1 MSVALTGRRQY
12 KVSRYNLE
20 GEQFEGFL
28 GPLGAEVLE
37 TIWGS
42 GEGPVTVRQVYEE
55 LRKRTKIAYTTVM
68 STMDRLYDKGVLDRK
83 VERGKGG
90 VFFVYWPKLGKK
102 RFEESAVKTVVSSLF
117 KNFGSTVTNALVEE
131 VASNKEDLEA
141 LQKQID
147 KLTSE
152 KK

>member
-1 MSVALTGRRQY
+1 LANRKPY
-12 KVSRYNLE
+12 KISRYNLE

-28 GPLGAEVLE
+28 GPLGAEILE
-37 TIWGS
+37 TVWDS
-42 GEGPVTVRQVYEE
+42 GEEPVTVRVVYEE
-55 LRKRTKIAYTTVM
+55 LRRKTKIAYTTVM
-68 STMDRLYDKGVLDRK
+68 STMDRLYDKGLLDRK

-102 RFEESAVKTVVSSLF
+102 SFEESAVRTVVSSLF

-141 LQKQID
+141 LQKKIQKIA
-147 KLTSE
+147 TE

>member
-1 MSVALTGRRQY
+1 MASRRSY
-12 KVSRYNLE
+12 KVSRYNLD

-28 GPLGAEVLE
+28 GPLGAEILE
-37 TIWGS
+37 TVWNS
-42 GEGPVTVRQVYEE
+42 GEEPVTVRAVYEE
-55 LRKRTKIAYTTVM
+55 VRKNTKIAYTTVM
-68 STMDRLYDKGVLDRK
+68 STMDRLYEKGLLDRK

-102 RFEESAVKTVVSSLF
+102 SFEESAVRTVVSSLF

-141 LQKQID
+141 LQKRID
-147 KLTSE
+147 KLASS
-152 KK
+152 KKVN

>member
-1 MSVALTGRRQY
+1 MAGRRSY
-12 KVSRYNLE
+12 KVSRYNLD

-28 GPLGAEVLE
+28 GPLGAEILE
-37 TIWGS
+37 TVWNS
-42 GEGPVTVRQVYEE
+42 GEEPVTVRAVYEE
-55 LRKRTKIAYTTVM
+55 VRKSTKIAYTTVM
-68 STMDRLYDKGVLDRK
+68 STMDRLYEKGVLDRK

-102 RFEESAVKTVVSSLF
+102 SFEESAVRTVVSSLF

-141 LQKQID
+141 LQKRID
-147 KLTSE
+147 KLASS
-152 KK
+152 KKVN

>member
-1 MSVALTGRRQY
+1 LTAKRTF
-12 KVSRYNLE
+12 KVSRYNLD

-28 GPLGAEVLE
+28 GPLGAEIIE
-37 TIWGS
+37 TVWDS
-42 GEGPVTVRQVYEE
+42 EEPMTVRKVYEE

-68 STMDRLYDKGVLDRK
+68 STMDRLYDKGLLDRR

-117 KNFGSTVTNALVEE
+117 HNFGSTVTNALIEE
-131 VASNKEDLEA
+131 VAMNEEDLQA
-141 LQKQID
+141 LQKQIE
-147 KLTSE
+147 KIASE
-152 KK
+152 KKK

>member
-1 MSVALTGRRQY
+1 LTSRTPY
-12 KVSRYNLE
+12 KISRYNLE

-28 GPLGAEVLE
+28 GPLGAEILE
-37 TIWGS
+37 TIWDS
-42 GEGPVTVRQVYEE
+42 GEEPVTVRQVYEE
-55 LRKRTKIAYTTVM
+55 IKKGTKIAYTTVM
-68 STMDRLYDKGVLDRK
+68 STMDRLYDKGLLDRK

-117 KNFGSTVTNALVEE
+117 RNFGSTVTNAFVEE
-131 VASNKEDLEA
+131 VASNQEDLEE
-141 LQKQID
+141 LQKQIE
-147 KLTSE
+147 KMTSDR

>member
-1 MSVALTGRRQY
+1 M
-12 KVSRYNLE
+12 SRYNLD

-28 GPLGAEVLE
+28 GPLGAEILE
-37 TIWGS
+37 TVWNS
-42 GEGPVTVRQVYEE
+42 GEEPVTVRAVYEE
-55 LRKRTKIAYTTVM
+55 VRKSTKIAYTTVM
-68 STMDRLYDKGVLDRK
+68 STMDRLYEKGVLDRK

-102 RFEESAVKTVVSSLF
+102 SFEESAVRTVVSSLF

-141 LQKQID
+141 LQKRID
-147 KLTSE
+147 KLASS
-152 KK
+152 KKVN

>member
-1 MSVALTGRRQY
+1 LAGRRSY
-12 KVSRYNLE
+12 KVSRYNLD

-28 GPLGAEVLE
+28 GPLGAEILE
-37 TIWGS
+37 TVWNS
-42 GEGPVTVRQVYEE
+42 GEEPVTVRAVYEE
-55 LRKRTKIAYTTVM
+55 VRKSTKIAYTTVM
-68 STMDRLYDKGVLDRK
+68 STMDRLYEKGVLDRK

-102 RFEESAVKTVVSSLF
+102 SFEESAVRTVVSSLF

-141 LQKQID
+141 LQKRID
-147 KLTSE
+147 KLASS
-152 KK
+152 KKVN

>member
-1 MSVALTGRRQY
+1 LANRKSY
-12 KVSRYNLE
+12 KISRYNLE

-28 GPLGAEVLE
+28 GPLGAEILE
-37 TIWGS
+37 TVWDS
-42 GEGPVTVRQVYEE
+42 GEEPVTVREVYEE
-55 LRKRTKIAYTTVM
+55 LRRKTKIAYTTVM
-68 STMDRLYDKGVLDRK
+68 STMDRLYDKGLLDRK

-102 RFEESAVKTVVSSLF
+102 SFEESAVKTVVSSLF

-141 LQKQID
+141 LRRQIQKIAA
-147 KLTSE
+147 E